1 MLIITQFSLRVG
13 PDLDLDLEALVMRGI
28 NMEYRGGTS
37 LIYKVTTSLILS
49 SHLISH
55 LISDP
60 PAAGHS
66 HHLLQREG
74 EHGGEQERAGGQS
87 SQQEGGADPR
97 EVGSQVSGRSLQE
110 EDKPPAAAAGSES
123 ERLPG
128 PRYLGQHSA
137 PLGHQDAGQSA
148 Q

>member
-49 SHLISH
+49 SHLISN
-55 LISDP
+55 ISDP

-74 EHGGEQERAGGQS
+74 EHGGEQERGGGQS

-110 EDKPPAAAAGSES
+110 EGKPPAAAGSES
-123 ERLPG
+123 ERF
-128 PRYLGQHSA
+128 
-137 PLGHQDAGQSA
+137 
-148 Q
+148 